1 MQRDE
6 MNKFDEWNEIKKELD
21 GSKQGY
27 VKAGKIYWLSIGQNV
42 GTEIY
47 GKGGKFLRPVLV
59 IKTIFK
65 KAFIGVPI
73 SSKTKNKSG
82 SLYHKFTD
90 TNGKEQVALLAQ
102 IRLFDTKRVSNA
114 SKSDVTDGD
123 FNAIKEKLRDFFK

>member
-1 MQRDE
+1 MR
-6 MNKFDEWNEIKKELD
+6 
-21 GSKQGY
+21 
-27 VKAGKIYWLSIGQNV
+27 IYWLSIGQNV

-114 SKSDVTDGD
+114 SKSDVTDDD
-123 FNAIKEKLRDFFK
+123 FNAIKEKLRDFF